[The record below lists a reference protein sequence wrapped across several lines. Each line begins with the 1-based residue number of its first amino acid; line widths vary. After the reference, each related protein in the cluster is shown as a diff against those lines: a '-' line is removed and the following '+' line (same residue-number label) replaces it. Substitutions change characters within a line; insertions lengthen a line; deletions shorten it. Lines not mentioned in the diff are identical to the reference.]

1 MNYFFILAAV
11 TQSSPLTTNDAPKT
25 IAHSFYNMLSN
36 GNVDFTIIAGML
48 ITAFSI
54 LYYIKEL
61 RGQNRIKEETL
72 RNSAYI
78 KDIKDSA
85 DKAAVLVKDTADKI
99 ETKLRETAD
108 KVDIKLKDTADKV
121 DIKLKETAD
130 KALSV
135 TNDSIE
141 TLQKKMDDFQLKFD
155 ALNKEI
161 EKLKAL
167 INEKEESVIEIEK
180 KIQEIKESQK
190 KLAIYVDELLR
201 QMIDML

>member
-1 MNYFFILAAV
+1 MLA
-11 TQSSPLTTNDAPKT
+11 
-25 IAHSFYNMLSN
+25 N
-36 GNVDFTIIAGML
+36 GNIDFTIIAGML

-61 RGQNRIKEETL
+61 RGQNKIKEETL

-85 DKAAVLVKDTADKI
+85 DKAATLVKDTADKV
-99 ETKLRETAD
+99 ETKLR
-108 KVDIKLKDTADKV
+108 DTADKV
-121 DIKLKETAD
+121 DVKLKDTAD

-167 INEKEESVIEIEK
+167 VNEKEESVIETEK